1 MKKFLELML
10 SMSVIVLFTLIGIS
24 CSKSNNDTVDEEQ
37 VENQPSDGNE
47 SSESETGSNK
57 YIDLGLSVY
66 WARCNVN
73 AENEYQLGSA
83 FAYGETKEKNYYNSS
98 NYKAPSTW
106 AIAGTN
112 NDPANMLLGDG
123 WRLPTEEEMIELC
136 KECDWN
142 ISNYMIKG
150 EVVGGAYIT
159 GPNGNK
165 IFLPLGG
172 DVTQKIEPT
181 QYGDSYM
188 GYYWYENKADKC
200 CLYFDFSGYSYKIL
214 VEAYKG
220 LLVRPVKEKPITI
233 STGEAI
239 DVTDYSVTLSGCVS
253 HTIKT
258 LTCGIIYG
266 TDRNLTETSGDMVS
280 TTSTGEYS
288 IKVTSLDYNTT
299 YYYRAYAIVNGQFV
313 YGEIKSFTTEAKSTY
328 KIGEA
333 YPNEDKAEG
342 VVFYV
347 DKTGKHGK
355 IVSLDYTG
363 PTAWGSPTIFVPNCS
378 DLSDGSKNKMPS
390 NTSSL
395 AKWCYNHGTGWYCPA
410 KTEVAAIA
418 NNLAAMN
425 NTLVRVGNKLP
436 EGIYW
441 SSTQYYTY
449 TDLAYVVCVAEDNYS
464 GYKPAWSSYNTK
476 SEKRYGCAAKKF

>member
-1 MKKFLELML
+1 MKNSLVLIL
-10 SMSVIVLFTLIGIS
+10 SMSVMVLFSLVGIS
-24 CSKSNNDTVDEEQ
+24 CSKSNIDTEEEEQ
-37 VENQPSDGNE
+37 IENQPSDGNE
-47 SSESETGSNK
+47 SSGSETELNK

-98 NYKAPSTW
+98 NYKTPSTW
-106 AIAGTN
+106 EIAGTN
-112 NDPANMLLGDG
+112 NDPAHMLLGDG
-123 WRLPTEEEMIELC
+123 WRLPTEEEVVELC
-136 KECDWN
+136 KECDWM
-142 ISNYMIKG
+142 ISNYMVNG
-150 EVVGGAYIT
+150 DLVGGAYIT

-165 IFLPLGG
+165 MFLPLGG
-172 DVTQKIEPT
+172 RVSEKIEPT

-200 CLYFDFSGYSYKIL
+200 CLYFDFSGYSYNIL

-253 HTIKT
+253 HTIKA

-266 TDRNLTETSGDMVS
+266 TDRNLTETSGDKVS

-288 IKVTSLDYNTT
+288 INVSSLDYNTT
-299 YYYRAYAIVNGQFV
+299 YFYRAFAIVDGQFV

-328 KIGEA
+328 KIGDA

-347 DKTGKHGK
+347 DKTKKHGK

-363 PTAWGSPTIFVPNCS
+363 PMAWGSTLIFVSYCS
-378 DLSDGSKNKMPS
+378 DLSDGSNNKMPS
-390 NTSSL
+390 NTSAL

-418 NNLAAMN
+418 NNLAAIN

-441 SSTQYYTY
+441 SSTQYD
-449 TDLAYVVCVAEDNYS
+449 TDLAYVVCVAENNYS

-476 SEKRYGCAAKKF
+476 SAKCYGCAAKKF